1 MTSFLIKEKTKES
14 YEKKISTEPP
24 GTQRCKK
31 YAAKTFD
38 DFAKEQYNS
47 KTSTDVI
54 EELKIIKKNE
64 GEEEYEDTLYETLQK
79 WINWNE
85 ARGIGNY
92 TIRVAFSNLRD
103 YLFHFGIKTQEQDI
117 KQHLRFGKNTKEE
130 RYSLSQKEYRAVIDG
145 FAKEPLTQALF
156 LALGSSGMRIGE
168 ALNLRKKDLDT
179 TQERIKVNIRPE
191 TKTRQGRSTYLS
203 MEVQERLK
211 KRLEEIGPN
220 DYVFRKTSS
229 KSVHGNCTRSLSRLI
244 KRLGLDEKYESNGF
258 HKITSH
264 ILRAYFFT
272 KAVRKHGENYAHRMT
287 GHGGY
292 LMQYDRM
299 TEDEKLSMYLE
310 LEPDL
315 VIYDQTK
322 NQLEI
327 KRLKQEAESI
337 KELREEVRKLR
348 EDRAKHDKKIVEDLW
363 KKGVLPKNLS
373 FFN

>member
-1 MTSFLIKEKTKES
+1 
-14 YEKKISTEPP
+14 
-24 GTQRCKK
+24 
-31 YAAKTFD
+31 
-38 DFAKEQYNS
+38 
-47 KTSTDVI
+47 
-54 EELKIIKKNE
+54 
-64 GEEEYEDTLYETLQK
+64 
-79 WINWNE
+79 
-85 ARGIGNY
+85 
-92 TIRVAFSNLRD
+92 
-103 YLFHFGIKTQEQDI
+103 
-117 KQHLRFGKNTKEE
+117 
-130 RYSLSQKEYRAVIDG
+130 
-145 FAKEPLTQALF
+145 
-156 LALGSSGMRIGE
+156 
-168 ALNLRKKDLDT
+168 
-179 TQERIKVNIRPE
+179 
-191 TKTRQGRSTYLS
+191 
-203 MEVQERLK
+203 MEVQERLV

-229 KSVHGNCTRSLSRLI
+229 KSVHGNCTRSLNRLI